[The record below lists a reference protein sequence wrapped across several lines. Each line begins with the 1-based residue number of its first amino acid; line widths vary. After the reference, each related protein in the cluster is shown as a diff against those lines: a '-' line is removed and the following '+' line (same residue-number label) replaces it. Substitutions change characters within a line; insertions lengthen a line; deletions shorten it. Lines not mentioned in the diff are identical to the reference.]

1 MVQYYRKILLHIW
14 VKYHLRQRRHRTN
27 LSENGFI
34 YSAHFNPNN
43 PLERHAGESRHPA
56 IEIDREADKIKV
68 LSYLRR
74 DLLINWIPAF
84 AGMTL
89 FWLNGQFRFKPI

>member
-1 MVQYYRKILLHIW
+1 VYRSDKSHA
-14 VKYHLRQRRHRTN
+14 H
-27 LSENGFI
+27 SSGFGFI
-34 YSAHFNPNN
+34 IPRSLAELTSASVKNSAFNPNN

-56 IEIDREADKIKV
+56 IEIDREADKTKV

-89 FWLNGQFRFKPI
+89 FCPIGQSGFKTTR

>member
-1 MVQYYRKILLHIW
+1 LELE
-14 VKYHLRQRRHRTN
+14 
-27 LSENGFI
+27 LSHFI
-34 YSAHFNPNN
+34 PNN

-56 IEIDREADKIKV
+56 IEIDREADKTKV

-89 FWLNGQFRFKPI
+89 FCPNGQSEIIADLPAGCANQLSGRNNRFP

>member
-1 MVQYYRKILLHIW
+1 MWIVADQA
-14 VKYHLRQRRHRTN
+14 T
-27 LSENGFI
+27 ST
-34 YSAHFNPNN
+34 SFNPNN

-56 IEIDREADKIKV
+56 IEIDREADKTKV

-89 FWLNGQFRFKPI
+89 FCPDGQSGFSSSSSGSNFAPNN

>member
-1 MVQYYRKILLHIW
+1 MVS
-14 VKYHLRQRRHRTN
+14 N
-27 LSENGFI
+27 ELSGL
-34 YSAHFNPNN
+34 NPNN

-56 IEIDREADKIKV
+56 IEIDREADKTKV

-89 FWLNGQFRFKPI
+89 FCPNGQSGLNSTKLNGAITVARQINWRDTAFRATKSECHA

>member
-1 MVQYYRKILLHIW
+1 MAGSFYMTV
-14 VKYHLRQRRHRTN
+14 
-27 LSENGFI
+27 
-34 YSAHFNPNN
+34 YSSQAFNPNN

-56 IEIDREADKIKV
+56 IEIDREADKTKV

-89 FWLNGQFRFKPI
+89 FCPNGQSGFN